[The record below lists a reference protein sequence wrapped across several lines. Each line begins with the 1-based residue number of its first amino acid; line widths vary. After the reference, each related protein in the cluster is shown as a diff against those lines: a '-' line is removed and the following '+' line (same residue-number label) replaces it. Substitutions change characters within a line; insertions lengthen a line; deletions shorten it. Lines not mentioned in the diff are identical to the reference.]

1 MSDTNRLRALA
12 AAAAASSAERWSLP
26 AVEGP
31 IEGGR
36 RPPAVDQQAAASI
49 AAAEEAAR
57 ARGHEEGLAA
67 GRAEIDQALAEL
79 AARIMQL
86 DSILTLLA
94 RPLEQLDAEVE
105 YQLTLLALSVG
116 RQLVRRELRVD
127 PAQVIAVI
135 RDAVGRLPAAARD
148 VRVQLHP
155 EDAAT
160 VLEHLAEPN
169 LERAWSIVE
178 DPTQARGGCLV
189 RSESSQI
196 DARFESRVQA
206 IVASVFGEE
215 RAAPRAEYPAE
226 AEYESDADQH

>member
-1 MSDTNRLRALA
+1 MSDTNRLRAIA
-12 AAAAASSAERWSLP
+12 AAAAAAAERWPLP
-26 AVEGP
+26 AVDGP
-31 IEGGR
+31 IVGSR
-36 RPPAVDQQAAASI
+36 RPAAVDPQAALSL
-49 AAAEEAAR
+49 AAAEETAR
-57 ARGHEEGLAA
+57 ARGHEAGLTA
-67 GRAEIDQALAEL
+67 GRAEIEQQVAEL
-79 AARIMQL
+79 EERVRRL
-86 DSILTLLA
+86 DAVLALLA

-135 RDAVGRLPAAARD
+135 RDAVGRLPVAARD

-160 VLEHLAEPN
+160 VREHLAEPA

-178 DPTQARGGCLV
+178 DPTQSRGGCLV
-189 RSESSQI
+189 RTETSQI

-206 IVASVFGEE
+206 IVASVFGDE
-215 RAAPRAEYPAE
+215 RAVPRAEYE
-226 AEYESDADQH
+226 AAPEYEDDADQR